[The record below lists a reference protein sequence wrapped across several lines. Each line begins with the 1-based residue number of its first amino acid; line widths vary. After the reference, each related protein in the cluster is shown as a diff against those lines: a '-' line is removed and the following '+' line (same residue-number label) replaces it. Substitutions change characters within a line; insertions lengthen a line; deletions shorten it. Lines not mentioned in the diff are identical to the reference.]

1 MSYGLP
7 SNSGQKGGIVKEP
20 KGNPLEYLYSRYSNM
35 RKKGRFHYGKSR
47 EVVQA
52 IREEIGMSRPMLAKL
67 TGVSDQWLRVLETTD
82 TPLSNKTIKAI
93 LAVYLRH
100 APGSEAERIGKAN
113 EYIETLWEIAVLAE
127 ARRTRDKVGTNFE
140 GLCFR

>member
-1 MSYGLP
+1 M
-7 SNSGQKGGIVKEP
+7 KEP
-20 KGNPLEYLYSRYSNM
+20 KGNPLEYLYSRYSNT
-35 RKKGRFHYGKSR
+35 RKKERFRYGKSR
-47 EVVQA
+47 EVVRA

-93 LAVYLRH
+93 LSVYLRH
-100 APGSEAERIGKAN
+100 APGNEAERIDKAN
-113 EYIETLWEIAVLAE
+113 EYLGVLWTIAVLAD
-127 ARRTRDKVGTNFE
+127 ARRTRDKVGKNFE